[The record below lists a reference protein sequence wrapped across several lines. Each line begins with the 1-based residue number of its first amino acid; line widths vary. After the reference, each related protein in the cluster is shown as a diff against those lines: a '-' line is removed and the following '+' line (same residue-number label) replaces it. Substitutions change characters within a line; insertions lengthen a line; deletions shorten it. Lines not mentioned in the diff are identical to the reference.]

1 MAARIH
7 LFGAS
12 GCGATTLGAAL
23 GARLGVPHLEADD
36 YYWLP
41 TDPPFTDKYPKEE
54 RWRRIR
60 ERLRGHDDWVLSG
73 GSVYHWGEGM
83 IPAFTLVVFL
93 RLPAAERMA
102 RLRRREVERYGAALE
117 NDPAVR
123 EKSRLFLEWAAGYDT
138 GAEGTRTLAQHREW
152 IRQLHCPV
160 LTLDT
165 RASVDDLADQVLAA
179 LPPDMRVSRSPA

>member
-23 GARLGVPHLEADD
+23 GKRLGVPHLEADD

-41 TDPPFTDKYPKEE
+41 TDPPFTEKVPKEE

-60 ERLRGHDDWVLSG
+60 ERLQGHDDWVLSG
-73 GSVYHWGEGM
+73 GSVYHWGEGL
-83 IPAFTLVVFL
+83 IPEFTLAVFL

-102 RLRRREVERYGAALE
+102 RLRRREAERYGARLDT
-117 NDPAVR
+117 DPAVR

-138 GAEGTRTLAQHREW
+138 GAEGARTLAQHREW

-165 RASVDDLADQVLAA
+165 RARIEDLIEQVLAA
-179 LPPDMRVSRSPA
+179 LRFR

>member
-1 MAARIH
+1 MATRIH

-12 GCGATTLGAAL
+12 GCGATTLGAVL
-23 GARLGVPHLEADD
+23 GERLDVPHLEADD
-36 YYWLP
+36 YYWVP

-73 GSVYHWGEGM
+73 GSVYNWGEGLV
-83 IPAFTLVVFL
+83 PEFTLVVFL

-102 RLRRREVERYGAALE
+102 RLRRREAERYGAAL
-117 NDPAVR
+117 DSDSAAQ
-123 EKSRLFLEWAAGYDT
+123 EKSRRFLEWAAGYDS
-138 GAEGTRTLAQHREW
+138 GAEGTRTPERHRQW
-152 IRQLHCPV
+152 IRELHCPV

-165 RASVDDLADQVLAA
+165 RASVADLADQVLAA
-179 LPPDMRVSRSPA
+179 LPADMPVSRNQA

>member
-23 GARLGVPHLEADD
+23 GQRLGVPHLEADD

-60 ERLRGHDDWVLSG
+60 ERLQGHDDWVLSG
-73 GSVYHWGEGM
+73 GSVYNWGEGL
-83 IPAFTLVVFL
+83 IPEFTLAVFL
-93 RLPAAERMA
+93 RLPAAER
-102 RLRRREVERYGAALE
+102 YGAALAT
-117 NDPAVR
+117 DPAIGD
-123 EKSRLFLEWAAGYDT
+123 KSRRFLEWAAGYDT
-138 GAEGTRTLAQHREW
+138 GAEGTRTPERHREW

-165 RASVDDLADQVLAA
+165 RASVEDLADQVLAA
-179 LPPDMRVSRSPA
+179 LRFR